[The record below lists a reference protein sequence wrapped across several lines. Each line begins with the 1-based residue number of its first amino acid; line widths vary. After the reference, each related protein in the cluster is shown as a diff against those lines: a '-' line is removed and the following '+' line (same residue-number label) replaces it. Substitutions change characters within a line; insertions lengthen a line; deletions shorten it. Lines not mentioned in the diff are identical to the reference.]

1 MKRKLIS
8 MTCYNISSRKAFEH
22 ILVSLIAHKN
32 KILLKTRLIAVSH
45 ARINIIQ
52 IIYMFALCLA
62 KFSIPI
68 FIIIIYLH
76 F

>member
-8 MTCYNISSRKAFEH
+8 ITRYNISSRKAFEH
-22 ILVSLIAHKN
+22 ILAPLIAHTN

-52 IIYMFALCLA
+52 IICSPFAWQN
-62 KFSIPI
+62 SRYPY